1 MPNIPYKRTLTGNSV
16 QIMNAIRNDAS
27 VDYKNYVPYASP
39 DSDSIRKIGAIIM
52 DNPNLQNQFV
62 NALINRIA
70 RVIVTSKSYEN
81 PWAMFKKGLLE
92 FGETV
97 EEIFVNL
104 AEPFEYNPD
113 TAETNWMAQQIPDI
127 KSAFHVINYTK
138 FYKTTIRNDQLR
150 QAFLSWDGITD
161 LISRIVNSLYAATN
175 YDEFQTMKYMI
186 AQAIL
191 SGGIKTV
198 SIPEVTSANMNQ
210 IVSTIKGESNNME
223 FMGSGYNRA
232 GVYNYTMKNEQYLIL
247 NSKFEAQ
254 MNVEVLASAFN
265 MSKAEF
271 AGHQVLVDSFG
282 SLDIDRLNKLFDGDP
297 NYVEIGSGD
306 LETLDAIP
314 AVLVDKDFFMIFD
327 NFFKFTEQYNGE
339 GLYWNYWYH
348 VWKTF
353 SISPFANAVMFN
365 SNAPTVTSVTVS
377 PAAVTARPGDIVQ
390 LNAVVETTNFAPQ
403 EVSWTLTANANYAT
417 ISPSGVVTVADNA
430 PNSTVITAQ
439 AQSVFDTTKSDTSNI
454 TVTTA

>member
-1 MPNIPYKRTLTGNSV
+1 MPNIPYKTTLTGNSV
-16 QIMNAIRNDAS
+16 QIMNAIRNDAT
-27 VDYKNYVPYASP
+27 VDYKTYVPYATP

-70 RVIVTSKSYEN
+70 RVIVSSKSYEN

-104 AEPFEYNPD
+104 AEPFTYNPD
-113 TAETNWMAQQIPDI
+113 TAETNWMVQQIPDV

-161 LISRIVNSLYAATN
+161 LIARIVDSLYAATN

-186 AQAIL
+186 AQQIL
-191 SGGIKTV
+191 HGGIKTV
-198 SIPEVTSANMNQ
+198 TIPAVESTNMNA
-210 IVSTIKGESNNME
+210 IVSSIKGVSNNFE
-223 FMGSGYNRA
+223 FMGTEYNRA
-232 GVYNYTMKNEQYLIL
+232 GVYNYTNKNDQFIIL

-265 MSKAEF
+265 MSRAEF
-271 AGHQVLVDSFG
+271 VGHQVLVDSFG
-282 SLDIDRLNKLFDGDP
+282 ALDIARLNKLFDGDP
-297 NYVEIGSGD
+297 NYEEIGEDD
-306 LETLDAIP
+306 LELLDAIP
-314 AVLVDKDFFMIFD
+314 AVLVDRDFFMIFD

-339 GLYWNYWYH
+339 GLYWQYWYH

-353 SISPFANAVMFN
+353 SISPFANAVMFSPN
-365 SNAPTVTSVTVS
+365 TPTVTSVEVTPAAAVAS
-377 PAAVTARPGDIVQ
+377 PGGIVQLSAAVT
-390 LNAVVETTNFAPQ
+390 TTNFAP
-403 EVSWTLTANANYAT
+403 ESVTWSLTAGVDYAT
-417 ISPSGVVTVADNA
+417 ISASGVVNVTANA
-430 PNSTVITAQ
+430 PNETVITAK
-439 AQSVFDTTKSDTSNI
+439 ATSTFDSTKSDTANI
-454 TVTTA
+454 TVSAS